1 MMTQLEIVTTLCEL
15 QSEGEEIKR
24 MQTEHNQKIER
35 LIKDIQS
42 EQSNG

>member
-15 QSEGEEIKR
+15 QREGEEIEK

-42 EQSNG
+42 GENNG